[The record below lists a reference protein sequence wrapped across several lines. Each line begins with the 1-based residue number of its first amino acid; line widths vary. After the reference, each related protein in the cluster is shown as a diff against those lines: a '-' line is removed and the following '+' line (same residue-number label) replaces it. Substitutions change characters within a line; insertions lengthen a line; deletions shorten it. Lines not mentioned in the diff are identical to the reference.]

1 MLESKRNIGK
11 QIATTFKVIGQTFN
25 IALKNAQLNI
35 TIEQFIIINAI
46 GSHEN
51 SESSVGITQNE
62 LAVMFNKDKSGILR
76 HIESL
81 ENKDLVLRFTDETDR
96 RKKILK
102 LTKLGTETLR
112 KIKEV
117 EIKTYEKLLK
127 NVPNQNLNIL
137 SETFEIIQK
146 SAS

>member
-11 QIATTFKVIGQTFN
+11 QIASTFKVIGHTFN

-81 ENKDLVLRFTDETDR
+81 ENKQLLERFIDETDR

-102 LTKLGTETLR
+102 LTDFGNETLK

-137 SETFEIIQK
+137 SETFEIILNEN
-146 SAS
+146 

>member
-11 QIATTFKVIGQTFN
+11 QIASTFKVIGQTFN
-25 IALKNAQLNI
+25 NALKNAHLNI
-35 TIEQFIIINAI
+35 TIEQFIIINEI
-46 GSHEN
+46 GKYEN
-51 SESSVGITQNE
+51 LGISEGITQND

-81 ENKDLVLRFTDETDR
+81 ENKQLVQKFTDKIDR

-102 LTKLGTETLR
+102 LTNLGIETLK

-127 NVPNQNLNIL
+127 NVPSQNLNIL